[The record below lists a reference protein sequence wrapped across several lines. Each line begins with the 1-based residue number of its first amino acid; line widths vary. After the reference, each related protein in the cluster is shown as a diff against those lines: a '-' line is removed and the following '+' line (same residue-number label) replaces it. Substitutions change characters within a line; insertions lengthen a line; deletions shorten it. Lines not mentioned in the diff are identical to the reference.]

1 MIFFDVHT
9 HSKSSTEPIFAI
21 ANKYPTATDFKKPF
35 SIGIHPWDIKPL
47 NAEKEL
53 LIIEEKLEYKNC
65 FALGEC
71 GLDKVIETDFELQKI
86 VFRKQLE
93 LSEKYKKPVIIH
105 CVKAFQEIIE
115 IKKEINP
122 TQTWILHGFHKNLQV
137 AESLLKNGFLIS
149 FGAAILDSK
158 KLQNIVSEIPV
169 ASILLETD
177 ASAVGIQDIYKRVAA
192 LKNIEVE
199 MLQQKIAQNFKR
211 IFKK

>member
-1 MIFFDVHT
+1 MVFFDVHT
-9 HSKSSTEPIFAI
+9 HSKSSTEPVFAI
-21 ANKYPTATDFKKPF
+21 ANKDPTDTDFKKPF
-35 SIGIHPWDIKPL
+35 SIGIHPWYIRPW

-53 LIIEEKLEYKNC
+53 LIIEEKLQHKNC

-86 VFRKQLE
+86 VFRKQLQ

-105 CVKAFQEIIE
+105 CVRAFQEIIE
-115 IKKEINP
+115 IKKEIKP

-137 AESLLKNGFLIS
+137 AESVLKNGILLS
-149 FGAAILDSK
+149 FGAAVIHSK
-158 KLQNIVSEIPV
+158 KLQNIVSAIPL
-169 ASILLETD
+169 AAILLETD
-177 ASAVGIQDIYKRVAA
+177 ASAVCIQDMYKRVAA

-199 MLQQKIAQNFKR
+199 ILQQKIEQNFKS